1 MKTVVINIC
10 GMKSERCLEGN
21 HSMKWLYQK
30 KTKGLKKK
38 KINNVRFCFKNQ
50 KKSKLK
56 PKQKKG
62 NKEQGSIKYRS
73 G

>member
-1 MKTVVINIC
+1 MKMKTVVINIC

-38 KINNVRFCFKNQ
+38 KINNVR
-50 KKSKLK
+50 KKSNGI
-56 PKQKKG
+56 Q
-62 NKEQGSIKYRS
+62 QYIKR
-73 G
+73 